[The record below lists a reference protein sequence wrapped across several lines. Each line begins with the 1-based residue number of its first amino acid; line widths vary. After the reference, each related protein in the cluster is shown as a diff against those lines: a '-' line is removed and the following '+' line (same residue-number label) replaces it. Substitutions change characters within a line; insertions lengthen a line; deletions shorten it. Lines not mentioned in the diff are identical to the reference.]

1 MKETQVNKKN
11 MLNNEPPE
19 TSTRLSISEMI
30 MLTLF
35 ALVAVAVKQM
45 LRLDLNLPGHSYILY
60 IFFMVFGST
69 YVPKRGTALYM
80 GLAAGIFAVIAGSR
94 KGILDMI
101 RFLAP
106 GMVLEITRLVPTLGH
121 PLVNRVVEGL
131 VAALSMHVAKSGI
144 NLMVGKPFEVVL
156 VKFYPGLVTYTL
168 IGIACGLCAH
178 FMEKAIRNYK
188 HT

>member
-1 MKETQVNKKN
+1 MNKKP

-19 TSTRLSISEMI
+19 ASNRLAISEMI

-35 ALVAVAVKQM
+35 ALVSVAVKQM

-69 YVPKRGTALYM
+69 YVPKRGAALYM
-80 GLAAGIFAVIAGSR
+80 GMAAGIFAVIAGSR
-94 KGILDMI
+94 KGILDVV
-101 RFLAP
+101 RFVAP
-106 GMVLEITRLVPTLGH
+106 GIVIEITRLFPTLGH
-121 PLVNRVVEGL
+121 PVVNRMAEGL
-131 VAALSMHVAKSGI
+131 FAALSMHVAKSGI

-156 VKFYPGLVTYTL
+156 VKFYPGLVTYTI

-178 FMEKAIRNYK
+178 FMEKAIRTYK